1 MRELQT
7 YLKASDDLT
16 IKFPSVLAIQKC
28 LSGILASISN
38 KTIKNLK
45 LDAPTLSL
53 SFTLADKKLLLHFK
67 EPESNSN

>member
-1 MRELQT
+1 MKELHN
-7 YLKASDDLT
+7 YVRASDDLT
-16 IKFPSVLAIQKC
+16 IKFPSVLSIQKC
-28 LSGILASISN
+28 LHGILACISN